1 MKQNVQTAK
10 NVLARLEFVSCAVS
24 KYIKSEAA
32 NSDTALGNRAGSA
45 ERLRWR
51 WNHVPRPDLQLVKLT
66 EPHKQ
71 VGPNES
77 LEVISISL

>member
-32 NSDTALGNRAGSA
+32 NSDTALGI
-45 ERLRWR
+45 EL
-51 WNHVPRPDLQLVKLT
+51 DLQRDCGGGGTMFLGLIY
-66 EPHKQ
+66 
-71 VGPNES
+71 NW
-77 LEVISISL
+77 